1 MILSGCAGKN
11 ADEKAILDDI
21 LKTHDKVMANDE
33 QLTKNKMQIDTL
45 LKQGKLRGNDSAK
58 IISVKLAVADSVMDK
73 WMHDFEP
80 DQSKKTHD
88 DAVKYM
94 NEQKKQIMAI
104 DTQLNQVVAESSKY
118 LSKIKMK

>member
-45 LKQGKLRGNDSAK
+45 LKQGKLPGNDSAK
-58 IISVKLAVADSVMDK
+58 IISKRLAIADSVMDK